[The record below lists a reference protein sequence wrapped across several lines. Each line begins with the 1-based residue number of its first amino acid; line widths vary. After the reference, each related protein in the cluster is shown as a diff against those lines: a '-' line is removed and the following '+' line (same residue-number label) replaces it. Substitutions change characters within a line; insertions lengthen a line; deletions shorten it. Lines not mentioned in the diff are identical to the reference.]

1 MSKLERLKAAYDAA
15 NAAYAIE
22 YYYAAKAVYAKE
34 VEATYAAYL
43 DELEKTQGDR
53 CAECDCANG
62 GDECNW
68 INSKGVRT

>member
-1 MSKLERLKAAYDAA
+1 MAKLERLKAAYDAA

-43 DELEKTQGDR
+43 DELEKTQG
-53 CAECDCANG
+53 E
-62 GDECNW
+62 
-68 INSKGVRT
+68 